1 MFISLMYKDKYIK
14 SFREHYPEEPDEVLE
29 LAWHFHGVEKAR
41 EYVEVLNSCNSYA
54 DVANKAIRQ
63 MYVSGDIDSITA
75 VSEKFIALL
84 LPFTC
89 MGKQGKPHSVAY
101 HVRKMLENDT
111 VKVERKR
118 KVEVRDESPA
128 ISYQEPSLPRTADVT
143 IEIRISTDNTELIR
157 EILRLAKSING
168 AQVKMEE
175 RRGESIVR
183 NFSKS
188 VRYLA
193 RPAIRSIRREPK
205 LALKCP
211 TKSLPQAIATLGT
224 IFGEKDP
231 EVRFLSESGNKLT
244 LPLSKAQQMARMK
257 GRDSLIGQLRKK
269 KLGFR

>member
-1 MFISLMYKDKYIK
+1 MYKDKYIK
-14 SFREHYPEEPDEVLE
+14 SLRERYPEEPDEVLE
-29 LAWHFHGVEKAR
+29 LAWRFHGVEKAR

-89 MGKQGKPHSVAY
+89 MGKQGKPHSVTY
-101 HVRKMLENDT
+101 HVRKMLDDDT
-111 VKVERKR
+111 VKAERKR
-118 KVEVRDESPA
+118 KAEAATESEE
-128 ISYQEPSLPRTADVT
+128 ISYSEPSLPRTADVT
-143 IEIRISTDNTELIR
+143 IEIHFNTDNEDLIR
-157 EILRLAKSING
+157 EIMQLAKSING
-168 AQVKMEE
+168 AKVKMKE
-175 RRGESIVR
+175 RRGVSIVR

-188 VRYLA
+188 VRYFA
-193 RPAIRSIRREPK
+193 RPTIRPIRRESK

-211 TKSLPQAIATLGT
+211 TKSLPQAIAKLGT

-231 EVRFLSESGNKLT
+231 EVRFLSGSGNKLT
-244 LPLSKAQQMARMK
+244 LPLSKAQQMAGMK

-269 KLGFR
+269 KFGFR

>member
-1 MFISLMYKDKYIK
+1 MYKDKYIK

-143 IEIRISTDNTELIR
+143 IEIRISTDNT
-157 EILRLAKSING
+157 
-168 AQVKMEE
+168 
-175 RRGESIVR
+175 
-183 NFSKS
+183 
-188 VRYLA
+188 
-193 RPAIRSIRREPK
+193 
-205 LALKCP
+205 
-211 TKSLPQAIATLGT
+211 
-224 IFGEKDP
+224 
-231 EVRFLSESGNKLT
+231 
-244 LPLSKAQQMARMK
+244 
-257 GRDSLIGQLRKK
+257 
-269 KLGFR
+269 

>member
-1 MFISLMYKDKYIK
+1 MYKDKYIK

-175 RRGESIVR
+175 RMGESIVR